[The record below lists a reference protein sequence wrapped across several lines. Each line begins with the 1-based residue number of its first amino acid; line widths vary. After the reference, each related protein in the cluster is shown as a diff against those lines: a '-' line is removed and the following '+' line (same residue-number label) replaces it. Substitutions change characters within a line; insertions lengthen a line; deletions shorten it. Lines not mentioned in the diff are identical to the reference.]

1 MKKKA
6 FTLIELLVVIAII
19 GLLATLS
26 VIALNN
32 ARAKSR
38 DAKRVADVKQMQTA
52 LELYFNDVQSYPDT
66 VTAGG
71 TIQSTSTNGTTT
83 YMQIVPAPPTPPTG
97 ITEYTYGL
105 TTGFGGGSYTLEYCL
120 EGPVG
125 GISGGT
131 ADTENNC
138 TIYTATNA
146 ALYQ

>member
-6 FTLIELLVVIAII
+6 FTLIELLIVIAII

-52 LELYFNDVQSYPDT
+52 LELFFNDAQRYPT
-66 VTAGG
+66 TNEIATSP
-71 TIQSTSTNGTTT
+71 TIAYGSNV
-83 YMQIVPAPPTPPTG
+83 YMSIIPTPPTPPAAHV
-97 ITEYTYGL
+97 EYTY
-105 TTGFGGGSYTLEYCL
+105 TSNDINTYTLQYFL

-125 GISGGT
+125 SIPEGL
-131 ADTENNC
+131 N
-138 TIYTATNA
+138 TATNSS
-146 ALYQ
+146 LR